1 MSFGAAKMFVFLLA
15 IQLTK
20 AFGGKGLIS
29 PELAAWIP
37 GMAFAAIGLVLM
49 ARVRT

>member
-1 MSFGAAKMFVFLLA
+1 ML

-20 AFGGKGLIS
+20 AIGGKGLI
-29 PELAAWIP
+29 PPDLAAWVP
-37 GMAFAAIGLVLM
+37 GVIFGTVGLVLM

>member
-1 MSFGAAKMFVFLLA
+1 ML

-20 AFGGKGLIS
+20 AVGGKGLIA
-29 PELAAWIP
+29 PDLAAWIP
-37 GMAFAAIGLVLM
+37 NAIFAVMGVVLL

>member
-1 MSFGAAKMFVFLLA
+1 VAVSLGTTVVFLLA

-29 PELAAWIP
+29 PDIAAWIP
-37 GMAFAAIGLVLM
+37 GIAFALVGLVLM
-49 ARVRT
+49 ARVKT

>member
-1 MSFGAAKMFVFLLA
+1 M

-20 AFGGKGLIS
+20 AVGGKGLID
-29 PELAAWIP
+29 PDLAAWIP
-37 GMAFAAIGLVLM
+37 NAAFAVIGVFLL